1 MDTATLNLVC
11 ENGYWFAIPI
21 KSNIQKLQNARI
33 KIPFF
38 FFFGDV
44 VLILFGDV

>member
-11 ENGYWFAIPI
+11 ENGYWFAILI

-38 FFFGDV
+38 FFGDV